1 MGLLDKAKS
10 AAETA
15 TSKAK
20 EGIDDV
26 QTKRELSQAHD
37 ALGKLAYELHSAGEV
52 GSRRSG
58 LRQART
64 SGRGEVLSSKEYL
77 PLASSLPRSGYSPVK
92 QASQWLSR
100 SAPTAL

>member
-37 ALGKLAYELHSAGEV
+37 ALGKLAYELHSAGEIAHERLDELV
-52 GSRRSG
+52 
-58 LRQART
+58 
-64 SGRGEVLSSKEYL
+64 
-77 PLASSLPRSGYSPVK
+77 
-92 QASQWLSR
+92 SQIRKLKG
-100 SAPTAL
+100 A

>member
-1 MGLLDKAKS
+1 MGFLDKAKS

-37 ALGKLAYELHSAGEV
+37 ALGKLTYELHNAGEIAHERLDELV
-52 GSRRSG
+52 SQIRRLKG
-58 LRQART
+58 GA
-64 SGRGEVLSSKEYL
+64 
-77 PLASSLPRSGYSPVK
+77 
-92 QASQWLSR
+92 
-100 SAPTAL
+100 